1 MNAALRK
8 RLSGDLDGLGRP
20 GSPRGRWIPPFGG
33 RCPPR
38 TDLRMSTILV
48 GEAAQ
53 GSWAEGASALGTRL
67 VPLYRPSDYSHQI
80 LSDRQNLVPP

>member
-1 MNAALRK
+1 MGRSAEGK
-8 RLSGDLDGLGRP
+8 RDGGK
-20 GSPRGRWIPPFGG
+20 GS
-33 RCPPR
+33 
-38 TDLRMSTILV
+38 LLV